1 MCPKDLSARHAQ
13 MRIRIAQLAAQ
24 LMAEHGIRDYG
35 LAKRKAAR
43 QLGAPD
49 SHSLPGNDEI
59 DAALKDYQALYLS
72 DIQADHIAMLRQ
84 QALAVM
90 RALARFEPTLVGGVA
105 NGSATRH
112 ADIEIEA
119 HADSGKD
126 FEQYLLNQGID
137 FKIRDRGEQVAYLL
151 YSDPADV
158 LIWLTPER
166 QRQTS
171 ARQRNEPQQRLSI
184 EQLADLLGEAAD
196 SRAAG

>member
-1 MCPKDLSARHAQ
+1 MRSRDTSSRHAQ

-24 LMAEHGIRDYG
+24 LISEHGIHDYG

-59 DAALKDYQALYLS
+59 DAALKDYQALY
-72 DIQADHIAMLRQ
+72 QADAHSGLVASLRE

-90 RALARFEPTLVGGVA
+90 QALARFEPVLVGGVA

-112 ADIEIEA
+112 ADIEIELQ
-119 HADSGKD
+119 ADSSKD
-126 FEQYLLNQGID
+126 FEQYLHNQGIS
-137 FKIRDRGEQVAYLL
+137 FRVRDRGEQTAYLL

-158 LIWLTPER
+158 WIRLVPARHR
-166 QRQTS
+166 QAS
-171 ARQRNEPQQRLSI
+171 ARPRGDSPRRLNL
-184 EQLADLLGEAAD
+184 EQLEHLLCEQANSQG
-196 SRAAG
+196 AG

>member
-137 FKIRDRGEQVAYLL
+137 FKIRDRGEQAAYLL

-158 LIWLTPER
+158 LIWLMPER
-166 QRQTS
+166 QRLTS

-196 SRAAG
+196 IRAAG

>member
-1 MCPKDLSARHAQ
+1 

-59 DAALKDYQALYLS
+59 DAALKDYQALYL
-72 DIQADHIAMLRQ
+72 ARDHDDHVATLRQ

-90 RALARFEPTLVGGVA
+90 RALARFEPVLVGGVA

-112 ADIEIEA
+112 ADIEIEVL
-119 HADSGKD
+119 ADSGKD
-126 FEQYLLNQGID
+126 FEQYLLNQDIA
-137 FKIRDRGEQVAYLL
+137 FKIRDKGEQAAYLL

-158 LIWLTPER
+158 WIRLMPARHRQAGTR
-166 QRQTS
+166 QRGEQ
-171 ARQRNEPQQRLSI
+171 QQRLSL
-184 EQLADLLGEAAD
+184 EQLESLLCEAAD
-196 SRAAG
+196 SQAVG